1 MNILVTGAC
10 GFIGSHLVEK
20 LVKRGHNV
28 SAFTFYNARGFNG
41 WIDNLDKRIIKSI
54 NIISGDIRD
63 HDFLVNHSKKKDAIL
78 HLAALIGIPYSYH
91 APKSYI
97 DTNVTGTYNVLNA
110 SKINNISKTII
121 TSTSE
126 VYGTAKSIPITE
138 THSLNA
144 QSPYAASKIGADQL
158 ALSFYRSF
166 KLPVTIIRPFNAFG
180 PRQSTRA
187 IIPTIITQI
196 LSKNK
201 NIKLGNLSPTR
212 DFTFVEDTAESFI
225 QALKSK
231 KIDGGGEPK
240 FTDHLTPTIG
250 SSSGAQAP
258 EELDVV
264 SPVNSILLLQEVGE
278 NENANQKRQQLIQWG
293 GNILDQL
300 DKIRHDMLLG
310 VIPLER
316 LSSLAQSLRERKAN
330 VSDPDLLTLINDIE
344 LRAEVE
350 IAKYSR
356 SI

>member
-63 HDFLVNHSKKKDAIL
+63 QDFLVNHSKKKDAIL

-110 SKINNISKTII
+110 SKINNIPKTIV

-231 KIDGGGEPK
+231 KVDGE
-240 FTDHLTPTIG
+240 TINIG
-250 SSSGAQAP
+250 NNF
-258 EELDVV
+258 EI
-264 SPVNSILLLQEVGE
+264 SIKQIIKIMREDFGYNFNV
-278 NENANQKRQQLIQWG
+278 
-293 GNILDQL
+293 ILDKKRVREKKSEVFRL
-300 DKIRHDMLLG
+300 IASNTKAKKLLNWEPDYAG
-310 VIPLER
+310 LKGFKKGLKKTIEWF
-316 LSSLAQSLRERKAN
+316 Q
-330 VSDPDLLTLINDIE
+330 DPKNLQDYNS
-344 LRAEVE
+344 
-350 IAKYSR
+350 KSYS
-356 SI
+356 I